1 MRKDKL
7 MSEKQF
13 KRSGQLKKLNTHY
26 RLVFI
31 DDESLEEVA
40 SFRLTLRKLYV
51 LFSVVFVVVV
61 TITVCLLL
69 VTPLKY
75 YIPGYGNN
83 KTNIQMLR
91 LKKNVDSLSDL
102 VAAQQEYEANIR
114 NVISGKYDGQPDTT
128 KLYMN
133 LVRKEAMTIFPKNEE
148 IKKKAIEE
156 VKKETP
162 QHIRKDSTENEQPA
176 AKQ

>member
-1 MRKDKL
+1 M
-7 MSEKQF
+7 
-13 KRSGQLKKLNTHY
+13 KKLNSHY

-40 SFRLTLRKLYV
+40 SFRLSLRKLYV
-51 LFSVVFVVVV
+51 LFSVVFVVVI
-61 TITVCLLL
+61 TLTVCLLL

-83 KTNIQMLR
+83 KANVQMLR
-91 LKKNVDSLSDL
+91 LKSSVDSLSDL
-102 VAAQQEYEANIR
+102 VAAQQEYEENIR
-114 NVISGKYDGQPDTT
+114 NVISGKYDGKPDTT
-128 KLYMN
+128 MLDMN
-133 LVRKEAMTIFPKNEE
+133 QVRKEAMSIFPKNEE

-162 QHIRKDSTENEQPA
+162 EHVRKEDTTNAGEQ
-176 AKQ
+176 QQ

>member
-1 MRKDKL
+1 M
-7 MSEKQF
+7 
-13 KRSGQLKKLNTHY
+13 KKLNSHY

-51 LFSVVFVVVV
+51 LFSVVFVVVI
-61 TITVCLLL
+61 TLTVCLLL

-83 KTNIQMLR
+83 KANVQMLR
-91 LKKNVDSLSDL
+91 LKSSVDSLSDL
-102 VAAQQEYEANIR
+102 VAAQQEYEENIR
-114 NVISGKYDGQPDTT
+114 NVISGKYDGKPDTT
-128 KLYMN
+128 MLDMN
-133 LVRKEAMTIFPKNEE
+133 QVRKEAMSIFPKNEE

-162 QHIRKDSTENEQPA
+162 EHVRKEDTTNAGEQ
-176 AKQ
+176 QQ

>member
-1 MRKDKL
+1 
-7 MSEKQF
+7 MSSKNST
-13 KRSGQLKKLNTHY
+13 RPGLLKKLNSHY

-61 TITVCLLL
+61 TLTVCLLL
-69 VTPLKY
+69 VTPLKD

-83 KTNIQMLR
+83 KANVQMLR
-91 LKKNVDSLSDL
+91 LKSSVDSLSDL
-102 VAAQQEYEANIR
+102 VAAQQEYEENIR
-114 NVISGKYDGQPDTT
+114 NVISGKYDGKPDTT
-128 KLYMN
+128 KLDMN

-148 IKKKAIEE
+148 IKKQAIEE

-162 QHIRKDSTENEQPA
+162 EHVRKEDTTNATGQ
-176 AKQ
+176 QQ

>member
-1 MRKDKL
+1 
-7 MSEKQF
+7 MSDKQF
-13 KRSGQLKKLNTHY
+13 KRPGQLKKLNTHY

-83 KTNIQMLR
+83 KTNIQLLR

-102 VAAQQEYEANIR
+102 VAAQQAYEMNIR

-128 KLYMN
+128 KLDMN

-148 IKKKAIEE
+148 IKKQAIEE

-162 QHIRKDSTENEQPA
+162 EHTRKDTTTNGA
-176 AKQ
+176 AGQQQ

>member
-1 MRKDKL
+1 MNSKHSTRPGL
-7 MSEKQF
+7 
-13 KRSGQLKKLNTHY
+13 LKKLNSHY

-51 LFSVVFVVVV
+51 LFSVVFVVVI
-61 TITVCLLL
+61 TLTVCLLL

-83 KTNIQMLR
+83 KANVQMLR
-91 LKKNVDSLSDL
+91 LKSSVDSLSDL
-102 VAAQQEYEANIR
+102 VAAQQEYEENIR
-114 NVISGKYDGQPDTT
+114 NVISGKYDGKPDTT
-128 KLYMN
+128 MLDMN
-133 LVRKEAMTIFPKNEE
+133 QVRKEAMSIFPKNEE

-162 QHIRKDSTENEQPA
+162 EHVRKEDTTNAGEQ
-176 AKQ
+176 QQ

>member
-1 MRKDKL
+1 
-7 MSEKQF
+7 MSKQQSA
-13 KRSGQLKKLNTHY
+13 RQGMLRKLNSQY

-69 VTPLKY
+69 ITPLKY

-83 KTNIQMLR
+83 RTNIQMLR
-91 LKKNVDSLSDL
+91 MKKNVDSLSDL
-102 VAAQQEYEANIR
+102 VAAQQQYETNIR
-114 NVISGKYDGQPDTT
+114 NVIGGKYDGNVDTT
-128 KLYMN
+128 KLDMN

-148 IKKKAIEE
+148 IKKQALEE

-162 QHIRKDSTENEQPA
+162 QHVRKDSTANEGPA
-176 AKQ
+176 EQQQQ

>member
-1 MRKDKL
+1 MNSKHSTRPGL
-7 MSEKQF
+7 
-13 KRSGQLKKLNTHY
+13 LKKLNSHY

-40 SFRLTLRKLYV
+40 SFRLSLRKLYV
-51 LFSVVFVVVV
+51 LFSVVFVVVI
-61 TITVCLLL
+61 TLTVCLLL

-83 KTNIQMLR
+83 KANVQMLR
-91 LKKNVDSLSDL
+91 LKSSVDSLSDL
-102 VAAQQEYEANIR
+102 VAAQQEYEENIR
-114 NVISGKYDGQPDTT
+114 NVISGKYDGKPDTT
-128 KLYMN
+128 MLDMN
-133 LVRKEAMTIFPKNEE
+133 QVRKEAMSIFPKNEE

-162 QHIRKDSTENEQPA
+162 EHVRKEDTTNAGEQ
-176 AKQ
+176 QQ

>member
-1 MRKDKL
+1 MSRKNNRRQ
-7 MSEKQF
+7 SP
-13 KRSGQLKKLNTHY
+13 LKKLNSHY

-51 LFSVVFVVVV
+51 LFSTVFVVVV
-61 TITVCLLL
+61 TITVLLLL

-75 YIPGYGNN
+75 YIPGYGSNR
-83 KTNIQMLR
+83 TNIQILK

-102 VAAQQEYEANIR
+102 VAAQHLYEENIR
-114 NVISGKYDGQPDTT
+114 NVINGKYYDGTPDTT
-128 KLYMN
+128 KLDMN
-133 LVRKEAMTIFPKNEE
+133 LVRKEAMSIFPKNEE

-162 QHIRKDSTENEQPA
+162 EHVRQDTTENGNTEQQQP
-176 AKQ
+176 QQ

>member
-1 MRKDKL
+1 M
-7 MSEKQF
+7 
-13 KRSGQLKKLNTHY
+13 KKLNSHY

-51 LFSVVFVVVV
+51 LFSVVFVVVI
-61 TITVCLLL
+61 TLTVCLLL

-83 KTNIQMLR
+83 KANVQMLR
-91 LKKNVDSLSDL
+91 LKSSVDSLSDL
-102 VAAQQEYEANIR
+102 VAAQQEYEENIR
-114 NVISGKYDGQPDTT
+114 NVISGKYDGKPDTT
-128 KLYMN
+128 MLDMN
-133 LVRKEAMTIFPKNEE
+133 QVRKEAMSIFPKNEE
-148 IKKKAIEE
+148 IKKKAREE

-162 QHIRKDSTENEQPA
+162 EHVRKEDTTNAGEQ
-176 AKQ
+176 QQ

>member
-1 MRKDKL
+1 
-7 MSEKQF
+7 MSKQQSA
-13 KRSGQLKKLNTHY
+13 RPGMLKKLNSHY

-51 LFSVVFVVVV
+51 LFSAVFVVVV

-114 NVISGKYDGQPDTT
+114 NVISGKYDGNVDTT
-128 KLYMN
+128 KLDMN

-162 QHIRKDSTENEQPA
+162 QHIRKDSAANEQSAGQP
-176 AKQ
+176 QQ

>member
-1 MRKDKL
+1 MNSKHSTRPGL
-7 MSEKQF
+7 
-13 KRSGQLKKLNTHY
+13 LKKLNSHY

-61 TITVCLLL
+61 TLTVCLLL

-83 KTNIQMLR
+83 KANVQMLR
-91 LKKNVDSLSDL
+91 LKGSVDSLSDL
-102 VAAQQEYEANIR
+102 VAAQQEYEENIR
-114 NVISGKYDGQPDTT
+114 NVISGKYDGKPDTT
-128 KLYMN
+128 KLDMN
-133 LVRKEAMTIFPKNEE
+133 QVRKEAMSIFPKNEE

-162 QHIRKDSTENEQPA
+162 EHVRKEDTTNAGEQ
-176 AKQ
+176 QQ

>member
-1 MRKDKL
+1 MNK
-7 MSEKQF
+7 KQST
-13 KRSGQLKKLNTHY
+13 RHGLVKKLNSHY

-51 LFSVVFVVVV
+51 LFSVVFVTVV

-83 KTNIQMLR
+83 KANIQMLR
-91 LKKNVDSLSDL
+91 LKSSVDSLSDL
-102 VAAQQEYEANIR
+102 VAAQQTYEENIR
-114 NVISGKYDGQPDTT
+114 NVISGKYDGKPDTT
-128 KLYMN
+128 MLDMN
-133 LVRKEAMTIFPKNEE
+133 LVKKEAMTIFPKNEE

-162 QHIRKDSTENEQPA
+162 EHIRTDSTTNGAGQ
-176 AKQ
+176 Q

>member
-1 MRKDKL
+1 M
-7 MSEKQF
+7 
-13 KRSGQLKKLNTHY
+13 KKLNSHY

-61 TITVCLLL
+61 TLTVCLLL

-83 KTNIQMLR
+83 KANVQMLR
-91 LKKNVDSLSDL
+91 LKGSVDSLSDL
-102 VAAQQEYEANIR
+102 VAAQQEYEENIR
-114 NVISGKYDGQPDTT
+114 NVISGKYDGKPDTT
-128 KLYMN
+128 KLDMN
-133 LVRKEAMTIFPKNEE
+133 QVRKEAMSIFPKNEE

-162 QHIRKDSTENEQPA
+162 EHVRKEDTTNAGEQ
-176 AKQ
+176 QQ

>member
-1 MRKDKL
+1 
-7 MSEKQF
+7 MSKQQSA
-13 KRSGQLKKLNTHY
+13 RQGVLRRLNSHY

-91 LKKNVDSLSDL
+91 MKKNVDSLSDL
-102 VAAQQEYEANIR
+102 VAAQQAYEANIR
-114 NVISGKYDGQPDTT
+114 NVINGKYDGTVDTT
-128 KLYMN
+128 KLDMN

-148 IKKKAIEE
+148 IKKQAIEE

-162 QHIRKDSTENEQPA
+162 QHIRKDSSANEGSAEQ
-176 AKQ
+176 QQQ

>member
-1 MRKDKL
+1 
-7 MSEKQF
+7 MSKQQSA
-13 KRSGQLKKLNTHY
+13 RQGMLRKLNSHY

-83 KTNIQMLR
+83 KANIQMLR
-91 LKKNVDSLSDL
+91 MKKNVDSLSDL
-102 VAAQQEYEANIR
+102 VAAQQQYEANIR
-114 NVISGKYDGQPDTT
+114 NVINGKYDGNPDTT
-128 KLYMN
+128 KLDMN

-148 IKKKAIEE
+148 IKKQALEE

-162 QHIRKDSTENEQPA
+162 QHVRKDSTANEGPA
-176 AKQ
+176 EQQQQ

>member
-1 MRKDKL
+1 
-7 MSEKQF
+7 MSNKQSA
-13 KRSGQLKKLNTHY
+13 RPGVWKKLNSHY
-26 RLVFI
+26 RLIFI

-51 LFSVVFVVVV
+51 LFSVVFVIVV

-69 VTPLKY
+69 ITPLKY

-114 NVISGKYDGQPDTT
+114 NVINGKYDGEPDTT
-128 KLYMN
+128 KLDMT
-133 LVRKEAMTIFPKNEE
+133 LVRKEAMAIFPKNED

-162 QHIRKDSTENEQPA
+162 QHIRKDSTGNEQPA
-176 AKQ
+176 TQQQ